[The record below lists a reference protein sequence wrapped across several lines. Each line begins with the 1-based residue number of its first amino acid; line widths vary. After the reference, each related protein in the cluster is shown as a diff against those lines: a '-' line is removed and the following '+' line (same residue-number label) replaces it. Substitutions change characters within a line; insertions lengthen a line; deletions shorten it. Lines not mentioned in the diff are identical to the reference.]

1 MKCNCYLLYENCYGR
16 EIGACMGTKEME
28 ECACGGDEA
37 KCDFYAYKRNK
48 SRESKPKTLFE
59 LIKLLL
65 DNNFKLTIQRE
76 CLFENFVQI
85 TIDDTVHDQHVMATI
100 RGTDR
105 SYSVPDEIL
114 IDYIASM
121 TDELLSSERSK

>member
-1 MKCNCYLLYENCYGR
+1 MLPPLTKKNSNQIELIMEHLQN
-16 EIGACMGTKEME
+16 IKVCMGTKEME
-28 ECACGGDEA
+28 ECVCGGDEA
-37 KCDFYAYKRNK
+37 KCDFYSYKRNK

-100 RGTDR
+100 
-105 SYSVPDEIL
+105 PDEIL